1 MASWERLAGERGG
14 RERVMRRWQG
24 ENDAMLVRWQGGKGG
39 AEVKWPGGRF
49 LVLFKSW
56 VHRVTPR
63 FCIFVSDVDQQQK
76 LWKLVTIENEEIR
89 RLRMKRLRRMRR
101 LRMRKLVTNR

>member
-1 MASWERLAGERGG
+1 MASWERLAGERGW
-14 RERVMRRWQG
+14 RERVVRRWQG

-56 VHRVTPR
+56 VHRVTHR

-76 LWKLVTIENEEIR
+76 LWKLVTIEKEEISY
-89 RLRMKRLRRMRR
+89 
-101 LRMRKLVTNR
+101 